1 VENYRIPF
9 SSFRRRLDYQPPGQD
24 MSGTLDLDNIDSIHF
39 MYANNKSGKFVVDN
53 IKLIGAT
60 SDPTPSIKHGDL
72 NFDNAVNSTDLLMLK
87 RYILNLWNSVH
98 LSRRKNSKKRQIKQG
113 QQGRLH

>member
-1 VENYRIPF
+1 
-9 SSFRRRLDYQPPGQD
+9 

-60 SDPTPSIKHGDL
+60 SDPTPSIK
-72 NFDNAVNSTDLLMLK
+72 AVNSTDLLMLK
-87 RYILNLWNSVH
+87 RYILKSLELGTSEQEE
-98 LSRRKNSKKRQIKQG
+98 KFKKAADLNRDNKVDSTDLTILK
-113 QQGRLH
+113 RYLLKAISEIPI

>member
-1 VENYRIPF
+1 
-9 SSFRRRLDYQPPGQD
+9 

-60 SDPTPSIKHGDL
+60 SDPTPSIKHGD
-72 NFDNAVNSTDLLMLK
+72 
-87 RYILNLWNSVH
+87 
-98 LSRRKNSKKRQIKQG
+98 
-113 QQGRLH
+113 